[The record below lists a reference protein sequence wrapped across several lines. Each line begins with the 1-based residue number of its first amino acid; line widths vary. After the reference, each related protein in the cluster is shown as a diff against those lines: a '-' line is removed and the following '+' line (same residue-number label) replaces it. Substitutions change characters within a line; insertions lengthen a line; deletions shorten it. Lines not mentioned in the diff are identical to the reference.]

1 MTFSNKPLDSI
12 TEADLHELASQNSVD
27 LKKLEFR
34 PALPGRSRSDEREF
48 LYDIASFANAA
59 GGELIYGIENDGE
72 SWKLVGLQINDV
84 QTEKKRLERLI
95 LDGIEPVI
103 RGLKVQ
109 DVVLTDSRHA
119 FVIRI
124 PQGWA
129 GPHWAKHR
137 NGNNFYSR
145 ASAGKYLLG
154 YHELRGMFAQC
165 EDRVG
170 RLRQFRLERLGK
182 IVAGETTVSLY
193 DAPKMV
199 LHVFPLLPFDSSN
212 QISLVDLKH
221 QRFSPRPFSSGS
233 MGLMNNFDGVYAHSG
248 RDQDGRTE
256 GYFQIF
262 RNGCVEIVGANFTHI
277 RDGKGHISSVH
288 FEQKTIETLTD
299 VKKLFE
305 LLTIEPPFLLMLS
318 VLGVK
323 GYVMSPEHRFWDPMQ
338 IDRDNLII
346 HEVRVEDSDFIPS
359 VVLHPIFD
367 IVWNAAGHD
376 RSENYD
382 KEGRWNPRR

>member
-12 TEADLHELASQNSVD
+12 TEADLHELASHNSFG
-27 LKKLEFR
+27 LNKLDFK

-72 SWKLVGLQINDV
+72 SWKLAGLRINDV
-84 QTEKKRLERLI
+84 QMEKKRLERLI
-95 LDGIEPVI
+95 IDGIEPVI
-103 RGLKVQ
+103 QGLRVQ
-109 DVVLTDSRHA
+109 DVALADSRYA

-129 GPHWAKHR
+129 GPYWAKHR
-137 NGNNFYSR
+137 DGNNFYSR
-145 ASAGKYLLG
+145 TSAGKYLLG
-154 YHELRGMFAQC
+154 YHELRGMFTQYEC
-165 EDRVG
+165 QVE

-182 IVAGETTVSLY
+182 IVAGETTVALHN
-193 DAPKMV
+193 APKTV
-199 LHVFPLLPFDSSN
+199 LHVLPLLPFDSSN
-212 QISLVDLKH
+212 QISFAHLKQ

-233 MGLMNNFDGVYAHSG
+233 MGLINNFDGVYTHSG
-248 RDQDGRTE
+248 KNNDGRTE
-256 GYFQIF
+256 GYFQVF
-262 RNGCVEIVGANFTHI
+262 RNGRVEVVGTDLTYI
-277 RDGKGHISSVH
+277 RDGKGYISGH
-288 FEQKTIETLTD
+288 FERQVIETLTD
-299 VKKLFE
+299 VKKLYD
-305 LLTIEPPFLLMLS
+305 LLIVEPPFLLMLS

-323 GYVMSPEHRFWDPMQ
+323 EYVMITEHRFWDPMQ

-346 HEVRVEDSDFIPS
+346 YEVRVEDSDFIPS

-367 IVWNAAGHD
+367 IVWNAAGYD
-376 RSENYD
+376 CSESYD